1 MHTGICQ
8 ENTVGLPVSVA
19 IMSHENCGLHGST
32 MNPCQKTFA
41 GKIDISD
48 QSEES
53 LHQRKGNTNSID
65 LVMSQYVCYTLSTEL
80 FEQQDICQPD
90 TLKNFEV
97 NITF

>member
-1 MHTGICQ
+1 
-8 ENTVGLPVSVA
+8 
-19 IMSHENCGLHGST
+19 MS
-32 MNPCQKTFA
+32 KKIA
-41 GKIDISD
+41 GKSEVSD

-53 LHQRKGNTNSID
+53 LHQRKGNANSID